1 MTKDIIWLAV
11 FSFGLLMSA
20 KERIRFE
27 RKSASLAMDYETLRA
42 EYRRLYREVNNIY
55 LVIFVAL
62 VIERII
68 RLLGV

>member
-1 MTKDIIWLAV
+1 MTKDIVWLIV
-11 FSFGLLMSA
+11 FLFGLLMFA

-27 RKSASLAMDYETLRA
+27 RKSAGLTMDYETLRT

-55 LVIFVAL
+55 LVIFIVL

-68 RLLGV
+68 RLLDI